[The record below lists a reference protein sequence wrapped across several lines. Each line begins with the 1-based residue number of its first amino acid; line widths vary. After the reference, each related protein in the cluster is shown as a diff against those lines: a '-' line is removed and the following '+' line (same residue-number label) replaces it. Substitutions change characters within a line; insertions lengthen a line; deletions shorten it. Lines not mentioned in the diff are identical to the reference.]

1 MGEWTMGDNFIEK
14 LLSDPEGQRLYF
26 REDLIFEVTEAICK
40 VMDEK
45 GVSKAELAEIAGVSK
60 SNITQ
65 LLSGDQ
71 NMRLTTIA
79 DLLFALGAKLEV
91 TAVPVEVELNS
102 ILDSTASIA
111 KDDWTFVGG
120 FATGSSSYE
129 TIQEQE
135 ADELAKAA

>member
-1 MGEWTMGDNFIEK
+1 MGDNFIRD
-14 LLSDPEGQRLYF
+14 LLSNREGQKLYF

-40 VMDEK
+40 IMEERDI
-45 GVSKAELAEIAGVSK
+45 SKVELARIAGVSK

-71 NMRLTTIA
+71 NMRLSTVA

-91 TAVPVEVELNS
+91 AAVPLASELKD
-102 ILDSTASIA
+102 ILDSTTSIVQ
-111 KDDWTFVGG
+111 DDWTFVGSSV
-120 FATGSSSYE
+120 AASSSYE
-129 TIQEQE
+129 MIHDQE